1 MVRDTYHVK
10 FFNKHYEPFISVT
23 TLNVQGYLKSGIY
36 KGFTLSLV
44 SKLTIFIKACVVR
57 STKNVGFGNKCNLLI
72 SFYYHES
79 EQFWTITRWTDK
91 IILSIASYFQ

>member
-10 FFNKHYEPFISVT
+10 FFNKHYEPLISLT
-23 TLNVQGYLKSGIY
+23 TLNVQGYLKSGIRFI

-57 STKNVGFGNKCNLLI
+57 STKNVGFGNNLSI

-79 EQFWTITRWTDK
+79 EQFWTITRWTR
-91 IILSIASYFQ
+91 LF